1 MFKIKRR
8 NRTQDGNQVS
18 FQEVSLEMRVNVRPF
33 DQMF

>member
-8 NRTQDGNQVS
+8 NRTEEGNQVS
-18 FQEVSLEMRVNVRPF
+18 FQEVSLEMTVNLRPF